1 MRGSSSAVERRLPKP
16 KVAGS
21 NPVSRSTRLSLDA
34 IRVPGSA
41 FSFAFSLAFMAGYL
55 FCNATPRR
63 SRRCIACGGFFS
75 HRRARSS
82 ASPFP
87 KKVTL
92 RLCCFACKRA
102 RKRRLATNLFRAMMA
117 WTLYPLKKKTPY
129 IFFATQTQV
138 KSCILIS
145 QNAAFLYRPNDH
157 FKGFFL

>member
-1 MRGSSSAVERRLPKP
+1 MQRKLEKSCLKLILCKKSANVLFFIEITMFY
-16 KVAGS
+16 AGS

-41 FSFAFSLAFMAGYL
+41 FYFAFSLAFMAGYL

-102 RKRRLATNLFRAMMA
+102 RNAPACYQPFSGDDGMDPLPSEKKRPTSFLQ
-117 WTLYPLKKKTPY
+117 LKRKLKAV
-129 IFFATQTQV
+129 F
-138 KSCILIS
+138 
-145 QNAAFLYRPNDH
+145 
-157 FKGFFL
+157 

>member
-102 RKRRLATNLFRAMMA
+102 RNAPACYQPFSGDDGMD
-117 WTLYPLKKKTPY
+117 PLPSEKKTPY